1 MKRPLFIRSLTEAE
15 RQALAQGLGSRD
27 ALTLRRCQ
35 IILASAEGQRA
46 SEIAYH
52 LCCAAQTVRNT
63 IHAFEQQGLACEHKP
78 NLPDRKRCNQ
88 YLTRSNGSS

>member
-1 MKRPLFIRSLTEAE
+1 MKRPLFVRSLTEAE
-15 RQALAQGLGSRD
+15 REALTQELGSRD

-52 LCCAAQTVRNT
+52 LCCATQTVRNT
-63 IHAFEQQGLACEHKP
+63 IHAFEKCGNSLLATSIDPTE
-78 NLPDRKRCNQ
+78 
-88 YLTRSNGSS
+88 NGATDI